1 MSTRV
6 DVAKKYE
13 VVYDEMFISPDE
25 FIEMIDLITKKFDEE
40 LVMYRNDDCSIFELN
55 PCVLTRISKEYNG
68 IIDGT
73 DISNFVETLLNMYDK
88 RNDFIHIELW

>member
-6 DVAKKYE
+6 NVATKYE

-25 FIEMIDLITKKFDEE
+25 FIEAIDLITKNFDED
-40 LVMYRNDDCSIFELN
+40 LVMYRSDDFSIFELN
-55 PCVLTRISKEYNG
+55 PCVLTRISKECNG
-68 IIDGT
+68 IIAGK
-73 DISNFVETLLNMYDK
+73 DISDFIETLLNMYDK